1 MKTFSIVT
9 LGCKVNAYESEFY
22 RETLSEKGY
31 LEVEG
36 FEDSDLIIINT
47 CTVTNSAS
55 FKSRQK
61 IHQAKKLNPT
71 AKLVVV
77 GCYVQSN
84 HEELKAKYNIDL
96 LIGNKNKDKFA
107 ELVESIDSETKGD
120 FSMPKTFESIPIT
133 TFKNKTRAF
142 LKIQDGCNQF
152 CSYCIIPY
160 TRGRERSLPQDE
172 VINLVKTLEKEHFE
186 IVLAGIHTGKYGSDL
201 GSSLTDLI
209 RRILNETS
217 IQRIRLSSI
226 DINEL
231 DDELIGLMKSNP
243 RLARHL
249 HISLQSGD
257 DEVLKAMNRPYTTE
271 IFKQRVALIRQAM
284 PDISISTDVIVG
296 FATETPEM
304 YDNTVRFIQE
314 IGFSFLHVFP
324 YSVRAFTKA
333 EKLPQLN
340 SEAVKKERVHSLT
353 ELSKALYAAHLKKQI
368 GTIAEVLIEDLGEE
382 TASGFSS
389 AYDSVIL
396 TKTATMKHD
405 IMKCVIVDADQE
417 TLRATLYETEQP
429 L

>member
-9 LGCKVNAYESEFY
+9 LGCKVNAYESEYY
-22 RETLSEKGY
+22 RETLIERGF

-84 HEELKAKYNIDL
+84 HDELKAKYNIDL

-107 ELVESIDSETKGD
+107 QLVESIEQADHHD
-120 FSMPKTFESIPIT
+120 FSMPQRFENIPIA

-142 LKIQDGCNQF
+142 LKIQDGCNTF

-160 TRGRERSLPQDE
+160 TRGRERSLPEEE
-172 VINLVKTLEKEHFE
+172 VLKLVKALEKEHYE

-201 GSSLTDLI
+201 QSTLSSLI
-209 RRILNETS
+209 RRILNETE

-226 DINEL
+226 DINEV
-231 DDELIGLMKSNP
+231 DDELIDLMRLNP

-257 DEVLKAMNRPYTTE
+257 DTVLAAMNRPYTTE
-271 IFKQRVALIRQAM
+271 IFRQRIAQIKTAM

-296 FATETPEM
+296 FANETPEM
-304 YDNTVRFIQE
+304 FENTVRFIQE

-324 YSVRAFTKA
+324 YSVRQFTKA

-340 SEAVKKERVHSLT
+340 NESVKKERVHRLT
-353 ELSKALYAAHLKKQI
+353 ELSKALYANHLSRQI
-368 GTIAEVLIEDLGEE
+368 GSVVEVLIEELTD
-382 TASGFSS
+382 TQAIGFSS

-396 TKTATMKHD
+396 PKTPDMKHA
-405 IMKCVIVDADQE
+405 IIKCVIVDAE
-417 TLRATLYETEQP
+417 SENLRAKPYETEQP

>member
-9 LGCKVNAYESEFY
+9 LGCKVNAYESEYY
-22 RETLSEKGY
+22 RETLIDKGFM
-31 LEVEG
+31 EVEG

-84 HEELKAKYNIDL
+84 HDELQAKYNIDL

-107 ELVESIDSETKGD
+107 QLVESIEKEQPGD
-120 FSMPKTFESIPIT
+120 FTMPKTFESIPIT

-201 GSSLTDLI
+201 GSSLSELI
-209 RRILNETS
+209 RRILQQTT

-226 DINEL
+226 DVNEV
-231 DDELIGLMKSNP
+231 DDELIELMKRNP

-257 DEVLKAMNRPYTTE
+257 DAVLKAMNRPYTTE
-271 IFKQRVALIRQAM
+271 IFRQRIASIRAAL
-284 PDISISTDVIVG
+284 PDVSISTDVIVG

-304 YDNTVRFIQE
+304 FENTVRFIQE

-340 SEAVKKERVHSLT
+340 SETVKKERVHRLT
-353 ELSKALYAAHLKKQI
+353 ELSKTLYATHLKKQI
-368 GTIAEVLIEDLGEE
+368 GSIVEVLIEDLSGDS
-382 TASGFSS
+382 ASGFSS

-396 TKTATMKHD
+396 PKTDSMKHA
-405 IMKCVIVDADQE
+405 IMKCVIVDANPE
-417 TLRATLYETEQP
+417 TLKATLYETEQP